1 MLKSGVNESKV
12 NVGLGFKMAKK
23 RGTIIWIEYAAT
35 RAAFAVLG
43 ILPRRAAI
51 RVCVWLMRL
60 LPVLLKNLRRTGR
73 RNLEIAFPEKSVSER
88 EQILAGTFENLGRVL
103 GELSQVKKLSRSKL
117 GDLIDFNLDEESKA
131 VYARNKAEGRG
142 VLITTG
148 HLGNWEMLVLGFAAL
163 YEPIS
168 YLARP
173 LDNPKIDGMLTELR
187 TRFGNNPINKT
198 NSAMLAI
205 RILREGG
212 ILGILSDVNTHPKE
226 GVFVPFFGV
235 SACTTSG
242 AAMLAIR
249 SDALIFPTFCVWDRS
264 VKRYKFVHGNLL
276 EPVKTGDLK
285 RDIIAT
291 TAAYTAEI
299 EKIIRQYPDQWMWI
313 HKRWKTRP
321 PGEKDI
327 YARDN

>member
-1 MLKSGVNESKV
+1 
-12 NVGLGFKMAKK
+12 MAKK
-23 RGTIIWIEYAAT
+23 NNTLVWIEYAAA
-35 RAAFAVLG
+35 RAVFAIMGV
-43 ILPRRAAI
+43 LPRGAAI
-51 RVCVWLMRL
+51 HLSTLIMRL
-60 LPVLLKNLRRTGR
+60 VPSILKNLRRTGL
-73 RNLEIAFPEKSVSER
+73 RNLEIAFPEKSVTER
-88 EQILAGTFENLGRVL
+88 EQILKGTFENLGRVL
-103 GELSQVKKLSRSKL
+103 GELSQIKKLTRSKL
-117 GDLIDFNLDEESKA
+117 AEVIDFELDEESKA

-148 HLGNWEMLVLGFAAL
+148 HLGNWEMLVLGFAAF

-173 LDNPKIDGMLTELR
+173 LDNPKIDDMLTTRR
-187 TRFGNNPINKT
+187 TLFGNNPINKT

-212 ILGILSDVNTHPKE
+212 ILGILSDVNAHPKE

-235 SACTTSG
+235 PACTTSG
-242 AAMLAIR
+242 AAMMAIR
-249 SDALIFPTFCVWDRS
+249 ADALIFPTFCVWDK
-264 VKRYKFVHGNLL
+264 VAKRYRFVHGSLL
-276 EPVKTGDLK
+276 TPVKTGDIK
-285 RDIIAT
+285 HDIIET

-313 HKRWKTRP
+313 HRRWKTRP

-327 YARDN
+327 YAK